1 MENRNEARVDDYTEL
16 CGHMAARP
24 LKFFKDEDGCGWLCD
39 ENINPHEDLRK
50 QGCWRCDEMAFPTGG
65 R

>member
-1 MENRNEARVDDYTEL
+1 MSDPNNDEEEAPYYVPHRP
-16 CGHMAARP
+16 ARP
-24 LKFFKDEDGCGWLCD
+24 LKYVRDKDGNGWLCD
-39 ENINPHEDLRK
+39 KEVNPNGDLRD